1 MLSLAHV
8 QLLAMG
14 QPLAAAVD
22 TNEQITLIRLH
33 LHDDGTGLQ
42 SHSPETS
49 CQDER
54 ILLQQSERAQAH
66 AAHESLPNRDQR
78 ILSA

>member
-54 ILLQQSERAQAH
+54 IL
-66 AAHESLPNRDQR
+66 
-78 ILSA
+78 